1 MKSIISKFLGAALL
15 LALPLSF
22 TSCEDIL
29 GKWDK
34 PIPPA
39 AITLKNALDN
49 GAQVQFSYKIGDTPH
64 TATFLKEGD
73 VYNLVGDGNP
83 EEQMLT
89 YDEAN
94 NRLIFAYLKY
104 VTGDVSGYFPVFYVF
119 FDIATASFLEVNTYG
134 DLSSFDGNITI
145 QGTTITLPNICP
157 KVATIAVKNSTT
169 HVVEFN
175 LYINYAEGDTWQNV
189 IDRLAS
195 YGFTTYYISIN
206 PETNEIRT
214 FSNTVKYVGGV
225 NNVLKNHLVGKD
237 KDGNSYNQDYEV
249 SALLVSGGGSAPVG

>member
-1 MKSIISKFLGAALL
+1 MKRIIRKIVGAALL

-29 GKWDK
+29 GTWDK
-34 PIPPA
+34 PVPADIPPA
-39 AITLKNALDN
+39 VITLKNALDN
-49 GAQVQFSYKIGDTPH
+49 GAQVEFSYKIGDTEY

-73 VYNLVGDGNP
+73 VYNLVGSGNP

-89 YDEAN
+89 YDEDN
-94 NRLIFAYLKY
+94 NRLIFGYLEY

-119 FDIATASFLEVNTYG
+119 FDIATASFLEVNPYG

-157 KVATIAVKNSTT
+157 KVATIAVKNAFSS
-169 HVVEFN
+169 VVEFN

-189 IDRLAS
+189 IDRLAP
-195 YGFTTYYISIN
+195 YGLISIN
-206 PETNEIRT
+206 PENNEVRA
-214 FSNTVKYVGGV
+214 FSNTVKYVGGDDK
-225 NNVLKNHLVGKD
+225 VLKNHLVGKD
-237 KDGNSYNQDYEV
+237 KDGNSYNQNYEV
-249 SALLVSGGGSAPVG
+249 SAFLVSGGGSAPVD

>member
-1 MKSIISKFLGAALL
+1 MKSIISKFLGAVLL

-29 GKWDK
+29 GTWDK
-34 PIPPA
+34 PVPADIPPA
-39 AITLKNALDN
+39 VITLKNALDA
-49 GAQVQFSYKIGDTPH
+49 GAQVQISYKIGDTPH

-94 NRLIFAYLKY
+94 NRLIFNYLD
-104 VTGDVSGYFPVFYVF
+104 DVSGFYVF

-157 KVATIAVKNSTT
+157 KVATIAVKNTGTSA
-169 HVVEFN
+169 VDFN
-175 LYINYAEGDTWQNV
+175 FYINYAEGDTWQNV

-195 YGFTTYYISIN
+195 YGFTTFFISIN
-206 PETNEIRT
+206 PENNEVRVAI
-214 FSNTVKYVGGV
+214 NTVKYVGGIDK
-225 NNVLKNHLVGKD
+225 VLKNHLVGKD
-237 KDGNSYNQDYEV
+237 KDGNAYNQDYEV
-249 SALLVSGGGSAPVG
+249 SGIAISGGGTAPLG